1 MAGQPLRMPLPETA
15 RGAAVQHVASHGD
28 AVEALIRYAET
39 APGGLVPISVLSPLA
54 ATAFVQ
60 TTANRGRAKHADR
73 NPR

>member
-15 RGAAVQHVASHGD
+15 RRSAAVQHLASHGD
-28 AVEALIRYAET
+28 VEALIRYAET

-60 TTANRGRAKHADR
+60 TTANRGESEARG
-73 NPR
+73 P